1 VVCVV
6 MSWTTIIWSMSAAVC
21 LTLAALHFIVWS
33 RMRDS
38 WGYLLFA
45 VAAVSAAVI
54 AMLELNLIHAKTPEA
69 YGELLRW
76 MHVPAGIL
84 MVALVWFIHF
94 YLQAGRRWL
103 VWTIT
108 GLRMLILL
116 PNFLYYP
123 NATFA
128 EITGL
133 RSEVFLGEIFT
144 VPIGVEN
151 PWRILIHVSMLL
163 LLLFVLDTAITAWK
177 QGHRRRA
184 LVLGGMTIFAILLGA
199 IFSGLMVRGILPGAF
214 ISFIFMLIVLVM
226 AFELSMDLIRSR
238 ELARDLRESQQRMNL
253 AASAANLGLWEWDVV
268 RDAIWITEAG
278 RDRLGISKSEHLSFE
293 NYLQLIH
300 PGDREVIRF
309 AVSRTLQGSGDLQV
323 EYRMTGPDGTTRWI
337 AAHGQVER
345 AISGKPLQLRGVS
358 MDITERKQA
367 EDELQ
372 EHRNELAHI
381 SRVSAL
387 GQLSS
392 SLAHEI
398 NQPLGAILRN
408 AEAAELFLKQTPP
421 DLEEVQEILTDIR
434 NDEQRAVSVI
444 ERMRLLLKR
453 RESQLEALAVNQL
466 ISEVAK
472 LLNTEI
478 QMHHASL
485 RIDIA
490 DGLPD
495 VYGDRVHLQQVI
507 LNLLLNSLDALN
519 GKSEK
524 QRQIV
529 IRVSQTTD
537 GMVEFAVVDRGT
549 GVAPEQL
556 PHLFEPFYTTKEN
569 GMGTGLAISKTIIE
583 MHGGKILATNNP
595 DGGTSVRF
603 TVKVASPEEM
613 LA

>member
-1 VVCVV
+1 

-21 LTLAALHFIVWS
+21 LTLAAVHFIVWS

-45 VAAVSAAVI
+45 VAAVSTAVI

-84 MVALVWFIHF
+84 IVALVWFIYF
-94 YLQAGRRWL
+94 YLQAWRRWL
-103 VWTIT
+103 AWTIT

-116 PNFLYYP
+116 PNFLIYP

-133 RSEVFLGEIFT
+133 RTEVFLGEIFSIP
-144 VPIGVEN
+144 VGEEN

-163 LLLFVLDTAITAWK
+163 LLLFVVDAAITAWK
-177 QGHRRRA
+177 QGHRRRV
-184 LVLGGMTIFAILLGA
+184 LVFAGMTILAILLGA
-199 IFSGLMVRGILPGAF
+199 IFSGLMARGILPGAF

-226 AFELSMDLIRSR
+226 AFELSMDLICSR
-238 ELARDLRESQQRMNL
+238 ELVRDLHESQQRMNM
-253 AASAANLGLWEWDVV
+253 AASAANLGLWEWDVI
-268 RDAIWITEAG
+268 RDAIWVTEAG
-278 RDRLGISKSEHLSFE
+278 RERLGIGSSEHMSLDD
-293 NYLQLIH
+293 YLQMIH
-300 PGDREVIRF
+300 PDDRESTRLAI
-309 AVSRTLQGSGDLQV
+309 SHTLEGSGDFLA
-323 EYRMTGPDGTTRWI
+323 EYRIVKPNDTMYWI
-337 AAHGQVER
+337 AARGQVER
-345 AISGKPLQLRGVS
+345 GVSGSPLRLRGVS

-367 EDELQ
+367 EAELHSQ
-372 EHRNELAHI
+372 RNQLAHI
-381 SRVSAL
+381 TRVTSL

-421 DLEEVQEILTDIR
+421 DLEEVQEILKDIR

-444 ERMRLLLKR
+444 ERMRVLLKR
-453 RESQLEALAVNQL
+453 REMQLEALAVNEL

-472 LLNTEI
+472 LLNAEL
-478 QMHHASL
+478 QVRHASL
-485 RIDIA
+485 RIDVA

-495 VYGDRVHLQQVI
+495 IYGDRVHLQQVI
-507 LNLLLNSLDALN
+507 LNLLLNSLDAMN
-519 GKSEK
+519 GKTEE

-529 IRVSQTTD
+529 IRASQTTD
-537 GMVEFAVVDRGT
+537 GMVEFAVVDSGT

-556 PHLFEPFYTTKEN
+556 PHLFEPFYTTKKN
-569 GMGTGLAISKTIIE
+569 GMGIGLAISKTIVE
-583 MHGGKILATNNP
+583 MHGGEIMATNNP
-595 DGGTSVRF
+595 DGGTTVRF
-603 TVKVASPEEM
+603 TVKVSLTKKEQ
-613 LA
+613 L

>member
-1 VVCVV
+1 
-6 MSWTTIIWSMSAAVC
+6 MSWSTIIWSMSAAVC
-21 LTLAALHFIVWS
+21 LTLAAVHFIVWS

-38 WGYLLFA
+38 WGHLLFS
-45 VAAVSAAVI
+45 VAAVSTAVI
-54 AMLELNLIHAKTPEA
+54 AMLELNLIHVKTPEA

-84 MVALVWFIHF
+84 MVALVWFIYF

-103 VWTIT
+103 AWTIT

-116 PNFLYYP
+116 PNFLIYP

-133 RSEVFLGEIFT
+133 RSEVFFGEIFSI
-144 VPIGVEN
+144 PIGEEN

-163 LLLFVLDTAITAWK
+163 WLLFVLDAAITAWK
-177 QGHRRRA
+177 QGRTQRA
-184 LVLGGMTIFAILLGA
+184 LVLAGMTILAILLGA
-199 IFSGLMVRGILPGAF
+199 ISSGLMARGILPSAF
-214 ISFIFMLIVLVM
+214 VSFIFMLIVLVM

-238 ELARDLRESQQRMNL
+238 ELAHDLHESQQRMNL
-253 AASAANLGLWEWDVV
+253 AASAANLGLWEWDVI
-268 RDAIWITEAG
+268 RDAIWISETG
-278 RDRLGISKSEHLSFE
+278 RDRLGISVSRHMNLDD
-293 NYLQLIH
+293 YLQMIH
-300 PGDREVIRF
+300 FDDRESTRLAI
-309 AVSRTLQGSGDLQV
+309 SHTLEGRGDFQA
-323 EYRMTGPDGTTRWI
+323 EYRMVKPNDTTRWI
-337 AAHGQVER
+337 AARGQVECGVN
-345 AISGKPLQLRGVS
+345 GKPLLLRGVS

-367 EDELQ
+367 ENELQ
-372 EHRNELAHI
+372 KHRDELAHI

-421 DLEEVQEILTDIR
+421 DLEEVQEILKDIR

-453 RESQLEALAVNQL
+453 RELQLEALVVNQL

-472 LLNTEI
+472 LLSTEF

-485 RIDIA
+485 HIA
-490 DGLPD
+490 IEDGLPD
-495 VYGDRVHLQQVI
+495 IYGDHVHLQQVV

-519 GKSEK
+519 GKSEG

-529 IRVSQTTD
+529 IRASQTMD
-537 GMVEFAVVDRGT
+537 GMVEFAVVDCGT

-556 PHLFEPFYTTKEN
+556 SHLFEPFYTTKKN
-569 GMGTGLAISKTIIE
+569 GTGIGLAISKTIVE
-583 MHGGKILATNNP
+583 MHGGAIMAMNNP
-595 DGGTSVRF
+595 DGGTTVRF
-603 TVKVASPEEM
+603 TVKVAPTGEEQ
-613 LA
+613 L

>member
-1 VVCVV
+1 
-6 MSWTTIIWSMSAAVC
+6 MSWSTIIWSMSAAVC
-21 LTLAALHFIVWS
+21 LTLAAVHFIVWS

-45 VAAVSAAVI
+45 VAAVSTAVI
-54 AMLELNLIHAKTPEA
+54 AMLELNLIQAKTPEA

-84 MVALVWFIHF
+84 IVALVWFLYF

-103 VWTIT
+103 AWTIT

-116 PNFLYYP
+116 PNFLIYP

-133 RSEVFLGEIFT
+133 RSEVFLGETFSIP
-144 VPIGVEN
+144 VGEGN

-163 LLLFVLDTAITAWK
+163 LLLFVVDAAITAWK

-184 LVLGGMTIFAILLGA
+184 LVLGGMTILAILLGA
-199 IFSGLMVRGILPGAF
+199 IFSGLMARGILPGAF
-214 ISFIFMLIVLVM
+214 VSFIFMLIVLVM
-226 AFELSMDLIRSR
+226 SFELSLDLIRSR

-253 AASAANLGLWEWDVV
+253 AASAANLGLWEWDVI
-268 RDAIWITEAG
+268 RDSIWVSEAG
-278 RDRLGISKSEHLSFE
+278 RETLGISEFEQMNFE
-293 NYLQLIH
+293 NYLRLIH
-300 PGDREVIRF
+300 PDDREAMRLTVN
-309 AVSRTLQGSGDLQV
+309 RTLAESRDFQT
-323 EYRMTGPDGTTRWI
+323 EYRMMGPDSTMRWI
-337 AAHGQVER
+337 AVYGQLEH
-345 AISGKPLQLRGVS
+345 AMSGKPVLLRGVS
-358 MDITERKQA
+358 MDVTERKQT
-367 EDELQ
+367 EVELQ
-372 EHRNELAHI
+372 NQRNQLAHI
-381 SRVSAL
+381 TRVTSL

-392 SLAHEI
+392 ALAHEI

-421 DLEEVQEILTDIR
+421 DLEEVQEILKDIR

-444 ERMRLLLKR
+444 ERMRVMLKR
-453 RESQLEALAVNQL
+453 REMQLEALAVNEL
-466 ISEVAK
+466 ISEIEK
-472 LLNTEI
+472 LFNTEL

-507 LNLLLNSLDALN
+507 LNLLLNSLDAMN
-519 GKSEK
+519 GKTEE

-529 IRVSQTTD
+529 IRASQTTD
-537 GMVEFAVVDRGT
+537 GMVEFVVVDSGT

-556 PHLFEPFYTTKEN
+556 PHLFEPFYTTKKN
-569 GMGTGLAISKTIIE
+569 GMGIGLAISKTIVE
-583 MHGGKILATNNP
+583 MHGGEIMATNNP
-595 DGGTSVRF
+595 DGGTTVRF
-603 TVKVASPEEM
+603 TVKVSLTKKEQ
-613 LA
+613 L

>member
-1 VVCVV
+1 
-6 MSWTTIIWSMSAAVC
+6 MSAAVC
-21 LTLAALHFIVWS
+21 LTLAAVHFIVWS

-45 VAAVSAAVI
+45 VAAVSTAVI

-84 MVALVWFIHF
+84 IVAVVWFIYF

-103 VWTIT
+103 AWTIT

-116 PNFLYYP
+116 PNFLIYP

-133 RSEVFLGEIFT
+133 RSEVFLGETFSIP
-144 VPIGVEN
+144 VGEVN

-163 LLLFVLDTAITAWK
+163 LLLFVVDAAITAWK

-184 LVLGGMTIFAILLGA
+184 PVLGGMTILAILLGA
-199 IFSGLMVRGILPGAF
+199 IFSGLMARGILPGAF
-214 ISFIFMLIVLVM
+214 VSFIFMLIVLVM

-253 AASAANLGLWEWDVV
+253 AARAANLGLWEWDVI
-268 RDAIWITEAG
+268 RDAIWVTDVG
-278 RDRLGISKSEHLSFE
+278 RERLGISEFEHMNFE
-293 NYLQLIH
+293 NYLRFIH
-300 PGDREVIRF
+300 PDDREAMRLTVN
-309 AVSRTLQGSGDLQV
+309 RTLAESRDFQL
-323 EYRMTGPDGTTRWI
+323 EYRMMGPDSTMRWI
-337 AAHGQVER
+337 AVYGQLER
-345 AISGKPLQLRGVS
+345 SMSGKRVFLRGVS
-358 MDITERKQA
+358 MDVTERKQT
-367 EDELQ
+367 EVELQ
-372 EHRNELAHI
+372 NQRNQLAHI
-381 SRVSAL
+381 TRVTSL

-392 SLAHEI
+392 ALAHEI

-421 DLEEVQEILTDIR
+421 DLEEVQEILKDIR

-444 ERMRLLLKR
+444 ERMRVMLKR
-453 RESQLEALAVNQL
+453 REMQLEALAVNEL
-466 ISEVAK
+466 ISEIAK
-472 LLNTEI
+472 LFNTEL

-507 LNLLLNSLDALN
+507 INLLLNSLDAMN
-519 GKSEK
+519 GKTEE

-529 IRVSQTTD
+529 IRASQTTD
-537 GMVEFAVVDRGT
+537 GMVEFAVVDSGT

-556 PHLFEPFYTTKEN
+556 PHLFEPFYTTKKN
-569 GMGTGLAISKTIIE
+569 GTGIGLAISKTIVE
-583 MHGGKILATNNP
+583 MHGGEIMATNNP
-595 DGGTSVRF
+595 DGGTTVRF
-603 TVKVASPEEM
+603 TVKVSLKKKEQ
-613 LA
+613 L

>member
-1 VVCVV
+1 
-6 MSWTTIIWSMSAAVC
+6 MSAAVC
-21 LTLAALHFIVWS
+21 LTLAAVHFIVWS

-38 WGYLLFA
+38 WGNLLFA
-45 VAAVSAAVI
+45 VAAVSTAVI

-84 MVALVWFIHF
+84 MVALVWFVYF

-103 VWTIT
+103 AWTIT

-116 PNFLYYP
+116 PNFLNYP

-133 RSEVFLGEIFT
+133 RSAVFLGEIFSI
-144 VPIGVEN
+144 PIGEEN

-163 LLLFVLDTAITAWK
+163 WLLFVVDAAITAWK
-177 QGHRRRA
+177 QGRRRRA
-184 LVLGGMTIFAILLGA
+184 LVLGGMTILAILLGA
-199 IFSGLMVRGILPGAF
+199 ISSGLMARGILPSAF
-214 ISFIFMLIVLVM
+214 ISFIFMLIVLVL
-226 AFELSMDLIRSR
+226 AFELSMDLVRSR

-253 AASAANLGLWEWDVV
+253 AASAANLGLWEWDVI
-268 RDAIWITEAG
+268 RDAIWVTEAW
-278 RDRLGISKSEHLSFE
+278 RERLGISKSEHMNFE

-300 PGDREVIRF
+300 PDDREVARV
-309 AVSRTLQGSGDLQV
+309 AVNRILEGSGDLQV
-323 EYRMTGPDGTTRWI
+323 EYRMTGQDGITRWF
-337 AAHGQVER
+337 ATHGQVER
-345 AISGKPLQLRGVS
+345 DISGKPLQLRGVS

-367 EDELQ
+367 EGKLLK
-372 EHRNELAHI
+372 HRNEIAHI

-421 DLEEVQEILTDIR
+421 DLEEVQEILKDIR
-434 NDEQRAVSVI
+434 SDEQRAVSVI
-444 ERMRLLLKR
+444 ERMRVMLKR
-453 RESQLEALAVNQL
+453 RELQLEALAVNEL

-507 LNLLLNSLDALN
+507 LNLLLNSLDAMN
-519 GKSEK
+519 GKTEE

-529 IRVSQTTD
+529 ISASQTSD
-537 GMVEFAVVDRGT
+537 GMVEFAVVDHGT

-556 PHLFEPFYTTKEN
+556 PHLFESFYTTKKN
-569 GMGTGLAISKTIIE
+569 GMGIGLAISKTIVE
-583 MHGGKILATNNP
+583 MHGGEVMAKNNP
-595 DGGTSVRF
+595 DGGT
-603 TVKVASPEEM
+603 TVSFILKVVTHEPGPV
-613 LA
+613 